1 METLARRIIHFHA
14 DRQEPTLKRKYALM
28 AIDPFTFYRATCF
41 LFYEDLAKNPII
53 NRGPLAWICGDLHLE
68 NFGSYRATNGLVYFD
83 INDFDEAQLAPALWE
98 VQRFLCSIGLATE
111 TWNYSQQ
118 EASSLM
124 ETALSTYVDLLCA
137 GKPYSI
143 EREVSPPLIQDF
155 FDKAEREREK
165 DLLKERVDKKK
176 QKLFLIQDKTF
187 ALDQG
192 KKEFVQNTLSQFFNQ
207 KGESLKVVDV
217 AFRIAGT
224 GSLSVARY
232 VALAWD
238 ESKEKWRLLDIKKST
253 PSSLAQYV
261 TVRQPKWESEA
272 HRIVGAQRFMQY
284 ALPRFIDTIKI
295 GEEDFVIKQLQP
307 SAQKIDHQL
316 CKSKLKNSETIII
329 TMAQALA
336 SAQLRSTARLGS
348 ANTDELIAFASV
360 DNWQKE
366 LITLAI
372 QYTETMKNYF
382 KDYKKLYKVGSFFSR

>member
-1 METLARRIIHFHA
+1 MEPLARRIIHFHA
-14 DRQEPTLKRKYALM
+14 DRQEPTLKRKYTLM

-53 NRGPLAWICGDLHLE
+53 NSGPLAWICGDLHLE

-98 VQRFLCSIGLATE
+98 VLRFLCSIGLATE

-124 ETALSTYVDLLCA
+124 ETALSTYVDLLRA

-143 EREVSPPLIQDF
+143 EREVSPPLIQAF

-176 QKLFLIQDKTF
+176 QKLLLIQDKTF

-192 KKEFVQNTLSQFFNQ
+192 KKEFVQNTLNQFFNQ

-224 GSLSVARY
+224 GSLGVARY

-238 ESKEKWRLLDIKKST
+238 ESKEKWRLLDIKKSAA
-253 PSSLAQYV
+253 SSLTQYV
-261 TVRQPKWESEA
+261 TVHQPLWESEA

-284 ALPRFIDTIKI
+284 ALPRFIDAIKI

-316 CKSKLKNSETIII
+316 CKSKLKNSQTIII

-336 SAQLRSTARLGS
+336 SAQLRSAARLGS
-348 ANTDELIAFASV
+348 GNADELIAFASI
-360 DNWQKE
+360 DNWRKE

-372 QYTETMKNYF
+372 DYTETMKNYF
-382 KDYKKLYKVGSFFSR
+382 KDYKELYRAGSFLSR

>member
-1 METLARRIIHFHA
+1 MESLVNRIIQFHS

-53 NRGPLAWICGDLHLE
+53 NSGPLAWICGDLHLE

-98 VQRFLCSIGLATE
+98 VLRFLCSIGMATE
-111 TWNYSQQ
+111 SWGYSQK
-118 EASSLM
+118 EACSLM
-124 ETALSTYVDLLCA
+124 ETALSTYVDLLRA

-143 EREVSPPLIQDF
+143 EREVSPPLIQAF

-176 QKLFLIQDKTF
+176 LKLLLIQDKTF
-187 ALDQG
+187 ALDQE
-192 KKEFVQNTLSQFFNQ
+192 KKEFVQNTLNQFFNQ

-224 GSLSVARY
+224 GSLGVARY

-253 PSSLAQYV
+253 PSSLAQHLK
-261 TVRQPKWESEA
+261 VRQPIWESEA

-284 ALPRFIDTIKI
+284 ALPRFIDPIKI

-336 SAQLRSTARLGS
+336 SAQLRSAARLGS

-366 LITLAI
+366 LTTLAI

-382 KDYKKLYKVGSFFSR
+382 KDYKKLYKVGSFVSR

>member
-1 METLARRIIHFHA
+1 MEPLARRIIHFHA

-98 VQRFLCSIGLATE
+98 VLRFLCSIGLATE

-124 ETALSTYVDLLCA
+124 ETALSTYVDLLRA
-137 GKPYSI
+137 GKPYAI

-176 QKLFLIQDKTF
+176 QKLLLIQDKTF

-192 KKEFVQNTLSQFFNQ
+192 KKEFVQNTLNQFLNQ
-207 KGESLKVVDV
+207 KGQSLKVADV

-224 GSLSVARY
+224 GSLGVARY

-253 PSSLAQYV
+253 ASSLAQHLKV
-261 TVRQPKWESEA
+261 LQPKWESEA
-272 HRIVGAQRFMQY
+272 HRIVGAQHFMQY
-284 ALPRFIDTIKI
+284 ALPRFIDPIKI

-336 SAQLRSTARLGS
+336 SAQLRSAARLGS
-348 ANTDELIAFASV
+348 GNADELIAFASI
-360 DNWQKE
+360 DNWKKE

-372 QYTETMKNYF
+372 EYTETMKNYF
-382 KDYKKLYKVGSFFSR
+382 RDYKELYKSGSFVSP